1 MNRSAEIIT
10 LMGCGD
16 IAHRLARQLSTED
29 YQWLGIRRNPPANNT
44 TIQYRAADVTN
55 PASLKQAL
63 PTHSDIV
70 VITLTPAERSDEG
83 YRKAFVEGTRN
94 ILNLLPQQRPP
105 RLVLFISSTS
115 VYGQSKGEWVDEESI
130 TEPASFT
137 GRRLLEAEQL
147 IQASPLTSVIVRF
160 SGIYGPGRERLIAQ
174 VRAGKRDTLEQ
185 QQFSNRIHSNDCAA
199 VLAHLIESHKR
210 GQPLAPCYLAS
221 DNSPAL
227 QSEVKTWIARQ
238 LQLQDS
244 FIYSDEALGSEY
256 SNKRCRNSRL
266 LESGFEFQYPDYQ
279 SGYRQVLDSL

>member
-1 MNRSAEIIT
+1 MNPSAEIIT

-63 PTHSDIV
+63 PAHSDIV

-94 ILNLLPQQRPP
+94 ILNLLSQQRPP

-130 TEPASFT
+130 TEPASFS

-174 VRAGKRDTLEQ
+174 VRAGKRDSLEQ
-185 QQFSNRIHSNDCAA
+185 QQFSNRIHSDDCAA

-221 DNSPAL
+221 DNNPAL
-227 QSEVKTWIARQ
+227 QSIAMKLSAASAATNAVATAVCWRADLNFSTQ
-238 LQLQDS
+238 IINQVIDMSWTHYERDTTARLH
-244 FIYSDEALGSEY
+244 
-256 SNKRCRNSRL
+256 SRH
-266 LESGFEFQYPDYQ
+266 
-279 SGYRQVLDSL
+279 